1 MQVQLTNGFM
11 PTRGSEGSAGLDL
24 YTPKTYHLKE
34 GLHLIP
40 LGIKLSIPKGHYGQI
55 LCRSSLAM
63 KGCSVEGGVIDQD
76 YRGEVKLLLRT
87 RKEIHFEKRD
97 RVAQMVIL
105 PFWQGVPF
113 KQTKLDQ
120 TRRAEGGFGS
130 TNKTI

>member
-1 MQVQLTNGFM
+1 MQVELTNGIM
-11 PTRGSEGSAGLDL
+11 PTRGSEGAAGLDL
-24 YTPKTYHLKE
+24 YTPKAYHLKE

-40 LGIKLSIPKGHYGQI
+40 LGIKIALPAGHYGQL
-55 LCRSSLAM
+55 LCRSSLAI

-87 RKEIHFEKRD
+87 RREMNINAGD

-105 PFWQGVPF
+105 PCWMGTPELN
-113 KQTKLDQ
+113 KLDQ